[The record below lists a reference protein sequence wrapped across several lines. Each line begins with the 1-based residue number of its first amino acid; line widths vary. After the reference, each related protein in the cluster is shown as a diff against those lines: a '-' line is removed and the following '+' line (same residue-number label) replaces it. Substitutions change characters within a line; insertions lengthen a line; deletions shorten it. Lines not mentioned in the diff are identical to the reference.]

1 MIARQTRF
9 KKQILDVPSPV
20 ITRQKQIFTKPRTPS
35 APEIR
40 SEIRNSG
47 LSKSKQIVD
56 ERTAVPTIKSKQ
68 TADFNSAAEPL
79 TSAESSDY
87 SAAEMIVPYQTI
99 VILVTLFSVV
109 YVH

>member
-1 MIARQTRF
+1 M
-9 KKQILDVPSPV
+9 PSPV
-20 ITRQKQIFTKPRTPS
+20 ITRQKQIFAKPRTLPS

-47 LSKSKQIVD
+47 LSKSKQVVD
-56 ERTAVPTIKSKQ
+56 ERTTAEPTIKSKE
-68 TADFNSAAEPL
+68 TADFSSAAEPL
-79 TSAESSDY
+79 TSAESPNN
-87 SAAEMIVPYQTI
+87 SAAEMIVPSYQTI

>member
-1 MIARQTRF
+1 M
-9 KKQILDVPSPV
+9 PSPV
-20 ITRQKQIFTKPRTPS
+20 ITRQKQIFAKPRTLPS

-47 LSKSKQIVD
+47 LSKSKQVVD
-56 ERTAVPTIKSKQ
+56 ERTSAEPGTIKSKQ

-79 TSAESSDY
+79 TSAESPNN
-87 SAAEMIVPYQTI
+87 SAAEMIVPSYQTI